1 MNQRSRICLYT
12 IALSYILLQL
22 IRLWIEYFDPS
33 MGGIPSYFALPLV
46 PVGLGLVSCLLG
58 EKKE

>member
-1 MNQRSRICLYT
+1 MNRRSRICLYL

-22 IRLWIEYFDPS
+22 IRLWHEYFDPS
-33 MGGIPSYFALPLV
+33 MGGIPSYLALPLV

-58 EKKE
+58 KIEE

>member
-22 IRLWIEYFDPS
+22 VRLWLEYFDPS
-33 MGGIPSYFALPLV
+33 MGSIPSYLALPLV

>member
-1 MNQRSRICLYT
+1 MNRRSRICLYT

-22 IRLWIEYFDPS
+22 IRLWHEYFDPS
-33 MGGIPSYFALPLV
+33 MGGIPSYLALPLV

-58 EKKE
+58 KIEE

>member
-1 MNQRSRICLYT
+1 MNQRSRICLYL

-22 IRLWIEYFDPS
+22 IRLWHEYFDPS
-33 MGGIPSYFALPLV
+33 MGGIPSYLALPLV

-58 EKKE
+58 KIEE